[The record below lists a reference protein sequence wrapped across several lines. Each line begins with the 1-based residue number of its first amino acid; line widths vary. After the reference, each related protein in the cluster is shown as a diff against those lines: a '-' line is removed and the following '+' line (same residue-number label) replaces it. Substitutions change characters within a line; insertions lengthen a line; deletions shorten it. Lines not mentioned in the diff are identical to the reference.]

1 MGRRPGLTLKNRI
14 GKVTTMDK
22 LRFDEDSAF
31 TLADD
36 AATIARIVR
45 TVSADRLR
53 AAKFGDWTAV
63 EVIGHLADAGE
74 IFAERVRRCIDE
86 DRPALASFDQDAL
99 AAERRNAERDPM
111 ELSQRLGAA
120 HAQIVRRLMNEA
132 ARSRPGIHSE
142 YGELDAGHFGA
153 YQARHA
159 HEHAAELAAAFPP
172 AK

>member
-1 MGRRPGLTLKNRI
+1 
-14 GKVTTMDK
+14 MDK

-53 AAKFGDWTAV
+53 AVKFGDWTAV
-63 EVIGHLADAGE
+63 EVIGHLADASE
-74 IFAERVRRCIDE
+74 IFAERVRRCVDE
-86 DRPALASFDQDAL
+86 DRPALPSFDQDAI
-99 AAERRNAERDPM
+99 AEERRNAERDPM
-111 ELSQRLGAA
+111 ELSRRVSDA
-120 HAQIVRRLMNEA
+120 HAQIVRLLMDEP

-153 YQARHA
+153 YEANHA
-159 HEHAAELAAAFPP
+159 HEHASELGAAFPP
-172 AK
+172 TK

>member
-1 MGRRPGLTLKNRI
+1 ME
-14 GKVTTMDK
+14 K

-53 AAKFGDWTAV
+53 AVKFGDWTAV
-63 EVIGHLADAGE
+63 EVIGHLADASE

-86 DRPALASFDQDAL
+86 DRPALPSFDQDAL

-111 ELSQRLGAA
+111 ELSRRLSSA
-120 HAQIVRRLMNEA
+120 HAQIVRLLMDEP

-159 HEHAAELAAAFPP
+159 HEHSAELAAAFPP
-172 AK
+172 TK

>member
-1 MGRRPGLTLKNRI
+1 
-14 GKVTTMDK
+14 MDK
-22 LRFDEDSAF
+22 LRFDENSAF

-36 AATIARIVR
+36 ASTIARIVR

-53 AAKFGDWTAV
+53 AVKFGDWTAV

-74 IFAERVRRCIDE
+74 IFAERVRRCIEE

-111 ELSQRLGAA
+111 ELSRRLGAA
-120 HAQIVRRLMNEA
+120 HALIVRLLMNEP
-132 ARSRPGIHSE
+132 ARSRPGVHSE

-153 YQARHA
+153 YQANHA

-172 AK
+172 VK